1 MTLRLALKI
10 MKMSKMALSEK
21 YGGISKGLAK
31 RVQAGIKVKKSGM
44 LRKPKPKVK
53 MSKSRRKIRDARKE
67 KEEMLGYERKQ
78 KQKSDAAY
86 AEYRDHFDEK
96 GRRLD

>member
-44 LRKPKPKVK
+44 LRKTEPKVK
-53 MSKSRRKIRDARKE
+53 KIKSAQTLKRERVAKARR
-67 KEEMLGYERKQ
+67 GQ
-78 KQKSDAAY
+78 V
-86 AEYRDHFDEK
+86 
-96 GRRLD
+96 